1 VGQALH
7 DEKEEGHATDAMVP
21 AGQIKHVGEMPVS
34 DDAKDAIEVLKGPA
48 TMS

>member
-7 DEKEEGHATDAMVP
+7 DEREEGHATDAMVP
-21 AGQIKHVGEMPVS
+21 AGQIKHVNEMLVS
-34 DDAKDAIEVLKGPA
+34 DVAKDAIDVLKGPA